1 MKAEE
6 LTQIVIDALDDLKAV
21 NVRTLNVRNK
31 SNVTDVLVVATGTSA
46 RHAKSLAE
54 NVVVK
59 AKQSGVIPLG
69 VEGEDSG
76 EWVLVDLGDVV
87 VHIFQAEVRDFYQLE
102 KLWETETKSESSA
115 G

>member
-6 LTQIVIDALDDLKAV
+6 LTQIVVDALDDLKAV

-31 SNVTDVLVVATGTSA
+31 SNVTDVLVIATGTSA

-59 AKQSGVIPLG
+59 AKHSGVIPLG